1 MIKVAQKD
9 DWKTEPMPSRN
20 AAFHLKR
27 NFSKEQ
33 MAALIKGN
41 IPQEM
46 EDKWFWYY
54 EDGKLYAHRSWTG
67 FCIYI
72 IEFNMGTGVHTVT
85 VNRNPEQY
93 KCTDISEDIESL
105 NHLLD
110 WWSQPQ
116 YDYYHEWLSEI
127 VNNLM
132 NQSTPKTTLTIDGK
146 VYPAIYFHK
155 PEEPYGFLS
164 NWWISPFVLKG
175 MRFSS
180 VEQYI
185 MYMKCAFFDDTA
197 AAKAVLATD
206 DPSQQQLIA
215 RSVKGY
221 NDVVWKGMRQVIAMR
236 GLVEKFAQNP
246 DLLKKLQDTGDSYLV
261 ECAVDD
267 KAWACGIS
275 LHDNARFDIANW
287 KGTNILGFALMEART
302 MLADADTGNA
312 ARHSIVLDRGDITKL
327 DCDCIVN
334 AANKSLLGGGGV
346 DGAIHRAAGKKLLEE
361 CRTLHGCATGE
372 AKITGGY
379 DLKAKHIIHT
389 VGPVYSATESD
400 AVLLTNCYRNSLNLA
415 KQHGIHSIAFPAI
428 STGVYGYP
436 IDDAAAV
443 AIRTIHRW
451 FDDNVD
457 YDMTVILS
465 CFNDATYNAYEHLLQ

>member
-1 MIKVAQKD
+1 MDKVAKKT
-9 DWKTEPMPSRN
+9 DWKTEPMPARN
-20 AAFHLKR
+20 IKFQLKR

-33 MAALIKGN
+33 MAALVKGN

-72 IEFNMGTGVHTVT
+72 IEFDLTTGIHNVT
-85 VNRNPEQY
+85 ANRNPEQY
-93 KCTDISEDIESL
+93 KCTDIGEDIDSL

-110 WWSQPQ
+110 WWTQPQ
-116 YDYYHEWLSEI
+116 YDYYHEWLSET
-127 VNNLM
+127 VNSLM
-132 NQSTPKTTLTIDGK
+132 KQNTPQTILMIGGK
-146 VYPAIYFHK
+146 EYPAIYFHK
-155 PEEPYGFLS
+155 PNEPYGFLS
-164 NWWISPFVLKG
+164 NWWIAPFVLEG

-180 VEQYI
+180 TEQYI
-185 MYMKCAFFDDTA
+185 MYKKCAIFGDTT

-206 DPSQQQLIA
+206 DPAQQQQIA
-215 RSVKGY
+215 RDAKGY

-236 GLVEKFAQNP
+236 GLVEKFAQNS
-246 DLLKKLQDTGDSYLV
+246 DLLKQLMDTGDSYLV
-261 ECAVDD
+261 ECAVSD

-275 LHDNARFDIANW
+275 LYDKARFDISKW
-287 KGTNILGFALMEART
+287 KGSNILGFALMEVRT
-302 MLADADTGNA
+302 MLSGMPVTKPAQQ
-312 ARHSIVLDRGDITKL
+312 SIVLDRGDITKL

-361 CRTLHGCATGE
+361 CRTLGGCATGE

-379 DLKAKHIIHT
+379 NLKAKHIIHT
-389 VGPVYSATESD
+389 VGPVYSGSVTD
-400 AVLLTNCYRNSLNLA
+400 AKLLASCYRNSLELA
-415 KQHGIHSIAFPAI
+415 KRHGIHSIAFPAI

-436 IDDAAAV
+436 IDKAAAI
-443 AIRTIHRW
+443 ATQTIRQW
-451 FDDNVD
+451 FNDNED
-457 YDMTVILS
+457 YDMKVILS
-465 CFNDATYNAYEHLLQ
+465 CFNDATYNAYYPLLN